1 MSSEQKTTTGAAAD
15 DTAHDVPIVVGSLVF
30 GVFFGG
36 VGGGVA
42 FPTLP
47 TLGTVLGITPVLVG
61 VILSTN
67 RFTRVM
73 MNTPAGQ
80 LIDTFGTRR
89 PMIVGFFVQALGPFG
104 YVLGLYAEL
113 IPIVGPAEIF
123 IFARIMWGFGSAF
136 VFVGAFST
144 VTHITTDDNRGQWI
158 GYFRGGQSLGF
169 PAGLVLG
176 GILTDL
182 YGYVVAFALS
192 GVTGLFATAVAVVV
206 LPNVRP
212 KMEQPASLA
221 DLPRIVRADSRI
233 LAIGS
238 VNFAVRF
245 LFAGVLLSTVV
256 LYAESNDIGIASFSA
271 VGASGL
277 IMAVSILSSSL
288 TTVLSGRVSDRLGN
302 RALITLPAMGLLAL
316 GFVLLAVRPTLL
328 GAITGVAAIGFG
340 VGGTNPPLLAYLGD
354 LSPDA
359 DVGKI
364 GGVYNIFGDLGSTL
378 GPLLAFPLATRLGY
392 RAGYLACA
400 GVVGITAVVVLRT
413 LIGDR
418 IGARQGTATP
428 DND

>member
-1 MSSEQKTTTGAAAD
+1 
-15 DTAHDVPIVVGSLVF
+15 
-30 GVFFGG
+30 
-36 VGGGVA
+36 
-42 FPTLP
+42 
-47 TLGTVLGITPVLVG
+47 
-61 VILSTN
+61 
-67 RFTRVM
+67 
-73 MNTPAGQ
+73 
-80 LIDTFGTRR
+80 
-89 PMIVGFFVQALGPFG
+89 
-104 YVLGLYAEL
+104 
-113 IPIVGPAEIF
+113 
-123 IFARIMWGFGSAF
+123 
-136 VFVGAFST
+136 
-144 VTHITTDDNRGQWI
+144 
-158 GYFRGGQSLGF
+158 
-169 PAGLVLG
+169 
-176 GILTDL
+176 
-182 YGYVVAFALS
+182 
-192 GVTGLFATAVAVVV
+192 VTGLFATAVAVVV